1 MAVMTVEEALGLAR
15 QHIQTGR
22 MAEGEAVCRAVLQG
36 APEEAEAHRLLGLL
50 ACTAGK
56 PALAESHVLKA
67 IEYRPGFAEAHLAL
81 CMVFASQNR
90 FVAAEEQA
98 RRALEI
104 RPNFAEAENNLGGA
118 LQGQGRLDEAVAAFR
133 RSLKLYPG
141 FAQAAYNLGF
151 VLQTLEQWDE
161 AAAAYEQALQLRPG
175 LADAETNLGFVRH
188 KQGRMKEAVEAYR
201 RALVVQPRNARAAYN
216 LGISLQ
222 ALGCIDEAI
231 DAYRRAIDAQPD
243 LHDAANNLGSALY
256 DRGHIEE
263 AIRAYQHA
271 LTVQPAFAEAEN
283 NLGNALKA
291 QGKVNEAI
299 AAFRRAL
306 DLRPDY
312 PEAASNLGLAFHAT
326 GRLEEAAEA
335 YQKALAARAEF
346 AEAENNLGNALLAQG
361 DHEGARS
368 AYHRALALRPS
379 YTAAHSNLLMCEQ
392 YQPGATLAG
401 LAQAHAE
408 WDERHATTHR
418 ELWKPWDLD
427 REPERPLRLGFAS
440 PDLRRHPVG
449 FFLLPVLE
457 RLDPKQFEVVCY
469 YSRAERDDYTTRLE
483 AASKEWNAVTGKPND
498 ALAEQ
503 IREDR
508 IDILFDLSGHTG
520 DHRLLLF
527 ARRPAPIQIT
537 WLGYVGTTGLT
548 AMDYLIA
555 DRFHVPPGAEVHYRE
570 KVLRMP
576 DGYACFEA
584 PDEAPAVGP
593 LPALEKG
600 HVTFGSFNNVS
611 KLNSEVIAL
620 WAEIVCRVP
629 GSRLVVLS
637 PALTGRTARRRVG
650 DAFVA
655 AGGTSVQLELR
666 GTMLR
671 RDLLAAYNEIDVAL
685 DPFPYSGGVTTCEA
699 LWMGIPVVT
708 CPGEIFAS
716 RHSISHLSN
725 IGLTET
731 IAGDTRDYVE
741 RAVRLAEDLPHLAT
755 LRAGLRDRMARSPLC
770 DGPRFAAHL
779 TPLLRDVWRQWCL
792 A

>member
-1 MAVMTVEEALGLAR
+1 MAVMTVEQALGLAR
-15 QHIQTGR
+15 EHIQTGR

-56 PALAESHVLKA
+56 AALAESHVRRALA
-67 IEYRPGFAEAHLAL
+67 YRPRFAEAHLAL
-81 CMVFASQNR
+81 CMVFASQSR
-90 FVAAEEQA
+90 FAEAEEEA
-98 RRALEI
+98 RRALAI
-104 RPNFAEAENNLGGA
+104 RPTFAEAENNLGGA

-133 RSLKLYPG
+133 RALELRPE

-151 VLQTLEQWDE
+151 VLQTQEKWDE
-161 AAAAYEQALQLRPG
+161 AAEAYEHALRLSPG
-175 LADAETNLGFVRH
+175 QTEAENNLGYIRH

-201 RALVVQPRNARAAYN
+201 RALVARPRNARAAYN
-216 LGISLQ
+216 LGIALQ
-222 ALGCIDEAI
+222 ALGCLDEAI

-256 DRGHIEE
+256 DRGYIEE
-263 AIRAYQHA
+263 AIHAYQHA

-291 QGKVNEAI
+291 QGKLNEAI

-326 GRLEEAAEA
+326 GRLEEAADS
-335 YQKALAARAEF
+335 YRTALAARAEF

-361 DHEGARS
+361 DHEAARS

-379 YTAAHSNLLMCEQ
+379 YVAAHSNLLMCEQ

-401 LAQAHAE
+401 LARAHAE
-408 WDERHATTHR
+408 WDERHATAHR
-418 ELWKPWDLD
+418 ELWQPFDLD
-427 REPERPLRLGFAS
+427 RDPERPLRLGFPS

-449 FFLLPVLE
+449 FFLVRALE
-457 RLDPKQFEVVCY
+457 DLDRERFHVVCY
-469 YSRAERDDYTTRLE
+469 YSRAERDDYTARLE
-483 AASKEWNAVTGKPND
+483 AASKEWYAVNGKPND
-498 ALAEQ
+498 ALAAQ

-537 WLGYVGTTGLT
+537 WLGYVGTTGLA

-555 DRFHVPPGAEVHYRE
+555 DQFHVPSGTEVHYRE
-570 KVLRMP
+570 RVLRMP
-576 DGYACFEA
+576 HGYACFEPPDAA
-584 PDEAPAVGP
+584 PEVGR
-593 LPALEKG
+593 LPALERG
-600 HVTFGSFNNVS
+600 QVTFGSFNNVS
-611 KLNSEVIAL
+611 KLNSKVIAL
-620 WAEIVCRVP
+620 WAEIVRRVP
-629 GSRLVVLS
+629 GSRLVLVS
-637 PALTGRTARRRVG
+637 PALSGRTARRRVG
-650 DAFVA
+650 EAFVA
-655 AGGTSVQLELR
+655 AGGESEQLELR

-671 RDLLAAYNEIDVAL
+671 PDLLAAYNEIDVAL
-685 DPFPYSGGVTTCEA
+685 DPFPYSGGITTCEA
-699 LWMGIPVVT
+699 LWMGVPVVT
-708 CPGEIFAS
+708 CPGETFAS
-716 RHSISHLSN
+716 RHSLSHLSN
-725 IGLTET
+725 VGLTET
-731 IAGDTRDYVE
+731 IAADTRDYVE
-741 RAVRLAEDLPHLAT
+741 RAVRLAQDLPHLAAV
-755 LRAGLRDRMARSPLC
+755 RAGLRDRMNRSPLC
-770 DGPRFAAHL
+770 DGARFADNL
-779 TPLLRDVWRQWCL
+779 STLLRDVWRQWCL